1 MKTMLTTLVGDD
13 YFDGITKLHPEEGD
27 VFLFHMKTDDMGVP
41 LANVETMQEQMTV
54 ISHTLESAGIQ
65 TAIAAVTDK
74 ICLFSV
80 ADAEKVVRQLEEV
93 IKYVQEA
100 KEKLVDI
107 ENGNSEESS
116 VVIDA
121 AGASMRAL

>member
-41 LANVETMQEQMTV
+41 IASVETMQEQMTV

-80 ADAEKVVRQLEEV
+80 ADAEKTIRQLEEV

-107 ENGNSEESS
+107 ENGNSEEDS
-116 VVIDA
+116 VVVDA
-121 AGASMRAL
+121 ADATMRVL

>member
-41 LANVETMQEQMTV
+41 IASVETMQEQMTV

-80 ADAEKVVRQLEEV
+80 ADAEKIIRQLEEV

-107 ENGNSEESS
+107 ENGNSEEDS
-116 VVIDA
+116 VVVDA
-121 AGASMRAL
+121 ADATMRVL